1 MSNVPVVGG
10 VGLSQTRQPE
20 LYAAT
25 ITTYCLALL
34 ALGLRFLSR
43 RLLKS
48 GHGLDDW
55 FAVAAMVRCLVLAR
69 RKPDADRGPSSQQRD
84 SWLAL
89 SRVIHT

>member
-55 FAVAAMVRCLVLAR
+55 FAVAAMVRYLLAENHMLTEAQAR
-69 RKPDADRGPSSQQRD
+69 SNG
-84 SWLAL
+84 
-89 SRVIHT
+89 IHC